1 MLLNLTNHPSHQWP
15 ENQTALAL
23 KSYQNVIDLP
33 FPQIAPSLTSAQ
45 LDELV
50 GNYFQKVTE
59 LHPNAVHIMGEMTF
73 TFRLVQMLKAFGIPC
88 IASTTERVTE
98 QVGEMKTSK
107 FQFVQF
113 RAY

>member
-23 KSYQNVIDLP
+23 EFYQSIIDLP
-33 FPQIAPSLTSAQ
+33 FPQIDPSLTSSQ

-50 GNYFQKVTE
+50 DVYFQKVIAF
-59 LHPNAVHIMGEMTF
+59 HPHAVHIMGEMTF
-73 TFRLVQMLKAFGIPC
+73 TFRLVQRLKVIGIPC
-88 IASTTERVTE
+88 IASTTERITE
-98 QVGEMKTSK
+98 QVGEVKTSR